1 MPDERREI
9 QLKRP
14 ASHTCSR
21 RFDFYTTPGGG
32 SARGEVTKVV
42 QRSSD
47 YDPSLAQRRRSF
59 RIDIV
64 SSRAGEAWQKR
75 LSEPRV
81 VRRNKGSFDY
91 AAQDDTGLKRLC

>member
-1 MPDERREI
+1 MLSTVRFLYHAGGRER
-9 QLKRP
+9 K
-14 ASHTCSR
+14 
-21 RFDFYTTPGGG
+21 G
-32 SARGEVTKVV
+32 GEVTKVV

-47 YDPSLAQRRRSF
+47 YDRSLAQRRRSF